1 VVKSNNDDDGSTTT
15 TDDDHDEYVTNFYRQ
30 KRQAKRDYLA
40 AAGEKFSGGGRMDIY
55 SNSRGEANH
64 NDHSLDHYF
73 NHDGRLLHH
82 HEDRGGDVDQ
92 RAFIRRSS
100 TTIGGGN
107 SHDDNDGLKRIQ
119 PALVSK
125 QHDHT
130 TAQQHARVASSVR
143 GGSIV
148 AQQGRRKHS
157 NYNCYYGSDNNNN
170 KKSGNGRLKDQRNHH
185 DALAT
190 STAHHHHRRRRRH
203 HGHSH
208 QTHHHHE
215 EEEESDVDQF
225 LDNHDKE
232 YLQAAAKSDY
242 SSTTNDDHQ
251 HDDDPNNS
259 APPIHQAGLLRIPC
273 SIRLNSNKAGH
284 SSHHP
289 SSFTSSTPIAAYID
303 TGAQVTVISASAARK
318 VGILHLMDRR
328 YAGRATGVGSCRIL
342 GRIPAGC
349 VQFVLGHYDD
359 DDEGEV
365 IEMNGPALTVLEGTV
380 TQGVDMLVGL
390 DVLQDWEAT
399 IRMGGSSAGMGSSMM
414 VRKCGRKDP
423 VVLQLLV
430 GSSSSS
436 DEGRVGVK
444 SRHRSATGA
453 GGGATTHHRSSSSSS
468 IPRRQQQQQRS
479 TAAKSK
485 SSCHHYDRRQQQEE
499 EEVEHD
505 YSPVTS
511 DIESDLDILD
521 QSEFTHGFPESGARR
536 ARMKQCS
543 DEIVHD
549 IEREN
554 ELLGVRHSQH
564 YLREERENDDDFL
577 QDSSD
582 EDEDEGEELDFDMS
596 GL

>member
-1 VVKSNNDDDGSTTT
+1 MKSIATILFTLCIYSSTPSTASSSKSSNKNNVISSSISRHCSAIQNHTNGSGGGSSNNNYSSGLNVVKSNNDDDGSTTT
-15 TDDDHDEYVTNFYRQ
+15 TDDDHDEYVTNFYRR

-40 AAGEKFSGGGRMDIY
+40 AEGSINNGSGGG
-55 SNSRGEANH
+55 S
-64 NDHSLDHYF
+64 
-73 NHDGRLLHH
+73 
-82 HEDRGGDVDQ
+82 
-92 RAFIRRSS
+92 
-100 TTIGGGN
+100 N
-107 SHDDNDGLKRIQ
+107 SHDDNDGLKHIQ
-119 PALVSK
+119 PAFVSK

-130 TAQQHARVASSVR
+130 IAQQHARVASSVR

-148 AQQGRRKHS
+148 AQHGRRKHS
-157 NYNCYYGSDNNNN
+157 NYNCYYGSDKNN

-190 STAHHHHRRRRRH
+190 STAHHHRRR

-208 QTHHHHE
+208 QTHHHHEE

-232 YLQAAAKSDY
+232 YLQATAKSDY

-251 HDDDPNNS
+251 HDDDPNNNS

-273 SIRLNSNKAGH
+273 SIRLNSNKADH

-318 VGILHLMDRR
+318 FGILHLMDRR
-328 YAGRATGVGSCRIL
+328 CAGRATGVGSCRIL

-349 VQFVLGHYDD
+349 VQFVLGHDD

-414 VRKCGRKDP
+414 VRKRGRKDP
-423 VVLQLLV
+423 VVLPFLV

-453 GGGATTHHRSSSSSS
+453 VLLL
-468 IPRRQQQQQRS
+468 II
-479 TAAKSK
+479 AAVVVAF
-485 SSCHHYDRRQQQEE
+485 R
-499 EEVEHD
+499 
-505 YSPVTS
+505 
-511 DIESDLDILD
+511 
-521 QSEFTHGFPESGARR
+521 
-536 ARMKQCS
+536 
-543 DEIVHD
+543 
-549 IEREN
+549 
-554 ELLGVRHSQH
+554 
-564 YLREERENDDDFL
+564 DDDNNNNVAL
-577 QDSSD
+577 LPNQNLHIIITIDVNSKKKKR
-582 EDEDEGEELDFDMS
+582 
-596 GL
+596 

>member
-1 VVKSNNDDDGSTTT
+1 MVKSNNDDDGSTTT

-40 AAGEKFSGGGRMDIY
+40 AAAKTFSGGGRMDSY

-64 NDHSLDHYF
+64 NDYSLNHYF
-73 NHDGRLLHH
+73 NHDRRLHHHH

-100 TTIGGGN
+100 INNGSGGGGN

-119 PALVSK
+119 PAFVSK

-157 NYNCYYGSDNNNN
+157 KNYNCYYGSDNN

-185 DALAT
+185 DAFAT
-190 STAHHHHRRRRRH
+190 STAHHHHRRRR

-232 YLQAAAKSDY
+232 YLQATAKSDY
-242 SSTTNDDHQ
+242 SSTTNDDNQ
-251 HDDDPNNS
+251 HDDDPNNNS
-259 APPIHQAGLLRIPC
+259 APPIHQGGLLRIPC

-284 SSHHP
+284 SSHHHHP
-289 SSFTSSTPIAAYID
+289 SSFTPSTPIAAYID

-399 IRMGGSSAGMGSSMM
+399 IRMGGSSTGMGSSMM

-423 VVLQLLV
+423 VVLPFLV
-430 GSSSSS
+430 GSSSSR
-436 DEGRVGVK
+436 GRVGVK

-453 GGGATTHHRSSSSSS
+453 GSGSTTHHRSSSSS
-468 IPRRQQQQQRS
+468 IPRQQQQRS

-485 SSCHHYDRRQQQEE
+485 SSYHYDRRQQQEE

-549 IEREN
+549 IERED

-564 YLREERENDDDFL
+564 YLREERDNDDDFL